1 MGVAVSLILSLCRAW
16 QTLLHYRILLIVF
29 AEFGQVG
36 DPSLNRGEAETA
48 RLTTEL
54 LSPDL
59 AAGIRRVKGAEHLG
73 IRLGNWLTSMQGREL
88 LGVPDRA
95 SKRQKELRDVATF
108 SQLLK

>member
-1 MGVAVSLILSLCRAW
+1 
-16 QTLLHYRILLIVF
+16 
-29 AEFGQVG
+29 
-36 DPSLNRGEAETA
+36 
-48 RLTTEL
+48 
-54 LSPDL
+54 
-59 AAGIRRVKGAEHLG
+59 VKGAKRLG